1 MEPHE
6 RLKHVRIARAE
17 TIEAVARRS
26 GVAERLLTAIE
37 DGRFD
42 ELPRGIYARASIRSY
57 ATALGL
63 DAADILAA
71 CEPLLPGVDDPIDAM
86 CRLRGVRVSTARA
99 SAIDP
104 ASIADA
110 SRPDWRVAAAAA
122 LDALVVGAM
131 LLVLVAG
138 AALIARAPLRAF
150 GGSAATFAVMGILL
164 ASSYFVWLGGLS
176 GATAGE
182 RGIGLRAADGPMH
195 ALHLR
200 AVAIRALCSAMN
212 DIRFIRGAGVWLG
225 RMSVAGKPDAASS
238 DATDDPRAAVAR
250 S

>member
-17 TIEAVARRS
+17 TIEAVAQRS
-26 GVAERLLTAIE
+26 GVAERLLCAIE
-37 DGRFD
+37 DGRFH

-71 CEPLLPGVDDPIDAM
+71 CEPLLPGIDDPIDAM
-86 CRLRGVRVSTARA
+86 CRLRGLRVSA
-99 SAIDP
+99 SRVSAGDP
-104 ASIADA
+104 VSIADV
-110 SRPDWRVAAAAA
+110 SRPDWRVVAAAA

-131 LLVLVAG
+131 LIVLIAS
-138 AALIARAPLRAF
+138 AALIARAPLRAL
-150 GGSAATFAVMGILL
+150 GASSASFAVMGLLL
-164 ASSYFVWLGGLS
+164 ATSYFVWLGGLS

-182 RGIGLRAADGPMH
+182 RGIGLRSKDESTH
-195 ALHLR
+195 SLNLH
-200 AVAIRALCSAMN
+200 AVATRALCCAMN
-212 DIRFIRGAGVWLG
+212 DIRFIRGVGAWLG
-225 RMSVAGKPDAASS
+225 RLSTNGKPENASA
-238 DATDDPRAAVAR
+238 DATGDAHAVVAR